1 MTMASVGKIARRT
14 FLIGAAA
21 VAGGVAVGY
30 WYVSRPYANPLEE
43 GLAEGERTFNP
54 YVKIATDNTITVF
67 APRAE
72 MGQGISTTL
81 AALVAEELD
90 VPLEMVEVEHGP
102 ASFAYYN
109 AAMLEEGGP
118 FPFYDRSMMAETVR
132 GALGGVSKVL
142 GFQGTGG
149 SSSTR
154 DAFDR
159 MRQAG
164 AAARHVLVQ
173 AAAKRLGVAA
183 SELATGNG
191 AVTHKASG
199 QSVTYGE
206 VAAAAAAIEP
216 PSKVRL

>member
-1 MTMASVGKIARRT
+1 MASVAKIARRT

-30 WYVSRPYANPLEE
+30 WYVSRPYANPLEGE
-43 GLAEGERTFNP
+43 LAEGEATFNP
-54 YVKIATDNTITVF
+54 YVKIAPDNTITVI

-90 VPLEMVEVEHGP
+90 VELAAVRVEHGP

-109 AAMLEEGGP
+109 AALLEEGGP
-118 FPFYDRSMMAETVR
+118 FPFYDRSLMAETVR

-149 SSSTR
+149 SSSIR
-154 DAFDR
+154 DAFAK

-164 AAARHVLVQ
+164 AAARHVLVE
-173 AAAKRLGVAA
+173 AAAARLGVVA
-183 SELATGNG
+183 SELETAGSA
-191 AVTHKASG
+191 AVAH
-199 QSVTYGE
+199 Q
-206 VAAAAAAIEP
+206 
-216 PSKVRL
+216 RLDGVLQLLLIVHRR